1 MTDTTGHRSPLLRQ
15 IAEIMQLRNQKGFTL
30 VQAMFILVVLG
41 ILGAVMVRLL
51 GVQSTTTT
59 FALQGSR
66 AYQAARSG
74 LEWGA
79 ARASTGSNCNGTMVI
94 DNFNVAV
101 SCTSQAFS
109 EGPIGPYD
117 VYRISATATFGSYGS
132 ADFVLRQAE
141 MKVGF
146 P

>member
-1 MTDTTGHRSPLLRQ
+1 MKNRSIL
-15 IAEIMQLRNQKGFTL
+15 NNDDGFTL
-30 VQAMFILVVLG
+30 VQAIFILVVL
-41 ILGAVMVRLL
+41 ALL
-51 GVQSTTTT
+51 GVAMMRLSGIQSSTGL
-59 FALQGSR
+59 FALQGAR

-79 ARASTGSNCNGTMVI
+79 ARASGGNPCNGTMTVE
-94 DNFNVAV
+94 NFTVDV
-101 SCTSQAFS
+101 TCSSQQFT
-109 EGPIGPYD
+109 EGSIGPYD

-132 ADFVLRQAE
+132 PDYISRRAE

>member
-1 MTDTTGHRSPLLRQ
+1 MKIPSVLK
-15 IAEIMQLRNQKGFTL
+15 NNFGFTL
-30 VQAMFILVVLG
+30 VQAIFIVVVLAL
-41 ILGAVMVRLL
+41 LGTAMMRLI
-51 GVQSTTTT
+51 GVQSSTST
-59 FALQGSR
+59 FALQGAR

-79 ARASTGSNCNGTMVI
+79 ARAKTGDSCSGTMTVE
-94 DNFNVAV
+94 DFTVTV
-101 SCTSQAFS
+101 TCSSQQFT

-117 VYRISATATFGSYGS
+117 VYRINAVATYASYGS
-132 ADFVLRQAE
+132 PDFVSRRAE

>member
-1 MTDTTGHRSPLLRQ
+1 MKISSVLKND
-15 IAEIMQLRNQKGFTL
+15 AGFTL
-30 VQAMFILVVLG
+30 VQAVFILVVL
-41 ILGAVMVRLL
+41 ALL
-51 GVQSTTTT
+51 GVVMMRLIGVQSSTSV
-59 FALQGSR
+59 FALQGAR

-79 ARASTGSNCNGTMVI
+79 SQASAGNSCNGTMTI
-94 DNFNVAV
+94 EDFNVDVICSNQQFA
-101 SCTSQAFS
+101 

-117 VYRISATATFGSYGS
+117 VYRISATATFGNYGS
-132 ADFVLRQAE
+132 PDFISRRAE

>member
-1 MTDTTGHRSPLLRQ
+1 MKISSVLKND
-15 IAEIMQLRNQKGFTL
+15 AGFTL
-30 VQAMFILVVLG
+30 VQAVFILVVL
-41 ILGAVMVRLL
+41 ALL
-51 GVQSTTTT
+51 GVVMMRLIGVQSSTSV
-59 FALQGSR
+59 FALQGAR

-79 ARASTGSNCNGTMVI
+79 AQASAGNSCNGTMTI
-94 DNFNVAV
+94 ENFNVDVICSNQQFA
-101 SCTSQAFS
+101 

-117 VYRISATATFGSYGS
+117 VYRISATATFGNYGS
-132 ADFVLRQAE
+132 PDFISRRAE

>member
-1 MTDTTGHRSPLLRQ
+1 MKMLS
-15 IAEIMQLRNQKGFTL
+15 IVNNKAGFTL
-30 VQAMFILVVLG
+30 VQAVFILVVLS
-41 ILGAVMVRLL
+41 LL
-51 GVQSTTTT
+51 GVTMMRLIGVQSSTSV
-59 FALQGSR
+59 FALQGAR

-79 ARASTGSNCNGTMVI
+79 ARASTGNLCNGTLTI
-94 DNFNVAV
+94 DNFNVNVAC
-101 SCTSQAFS
+101 SSQSFT
-109 EGPIGPYD
+109 EGSIGPYD

-132 ADFVLRQAE
+132 PDYISRRAE